1 MNYEK
6 FYYIAEIIGTVA
18 FASSGT
24 LVAIRKGMDVFG
36 IVVLA
41 IITAIGGGV
50 IRDITLGI
58 TPPMAFRDNTYTV
71 VAIITALVLILF
83 LSKKIKFLRLN
94 TVNRNFMIKYTQVA
108 SVLDAIGLGLFTV
121 SGVSVAMVRGYSN
134 NAFLMIF
141 VGVITGC
148 GGGVLRDL
156 LSDTIQI
163 IFTKNTIYAV
173 ASLLGAVVFI
183 VLRPYGANFSFLMGA
198 LTTVVIRLLSM
209 KYRWSLPDVSSDL
222 VDGDDA

>member
-1 MNYEK
+1 MNYESI
-6 FYYIAEIIGTVA
+6 YYIAEIIGTIA

-24 LVAIRKGMDVFG
+24 LVAIRKGMDIFG

-41 IITAIGGGV
+41 IITAVGGGI

-58 TPPMAFRDNTYTV
+58 TPPMAFRDTTYTSI
-71 VAIITALVLILF
+71 AIATALVLIIF

-94 TVNRNFMIKYTQVA
+94 KVSRSFMIKYTQVA

-121 SGVSVAMVRGYSN
+121 SGVSVAMVRGYSH

-156 LSDTIQI
+156 LSDTIPI

-183 VLRPYGANFSFLMGA
+183 VLRPYGANLSFLLGA
-198 LTTVVIRLLSM
+198 LTCVVVRLLSM
-209 KYRWSLPDVSSDL
+209 KYRWSLPDVASDL
-222 VDGDDA
+222 VDPEDN

>member
-1 MNYEK
+1 MDYEK
-6 FYYIAEIIGTVA
+6 FYYIAEIVGTVA

-24 LVAIRKGMDVFG
+24 LVAIRKGMDIFG

-41 IITAIGGGV
+41 IITAVGGGI

-58 TPPMAFRDNTYTV
+58 TPPMAFRDTTYTSV
-71 VAIITALVLILF
+71 SIVTALILIVF
-83 LSKKIKFLRLN
+83 LSKKIKILSLKGVDRE
-94 TVNRNFMIKYTQVA
+94 FMIKYTQFA
-108 SVLDAIGLGLFTV
+108 SVLDAIGLGIFTASAV
-121 SGVSVAMVRGYSN
+121 TVGIARGYMN
-134 NAFLMIF
+134 NPFLLIF

-148 GGGVLRDL
+148 GGGVMRDL
-156 LSDTIQI
+156 LSDTIPI

-183 VLRPYGANFSFLMGA
+183 VLRPFGANFAFLMGA
-198 LTTVVIRLLSM
+198 SATVVIRLLSM

-222 VDGDDA
+222 VDGDD

>member
-1 MNYEK
+1 MDYET
-6 FYYIAEIIGTVA
+6 FYYIAEIIGTIA

-24 LVAIRKGMDVFG
+24 MVAIRKGMDIFG

-41 IITAIGGGV
+41 IITAVGGGI

-58 TPPMAFRDNTYTV
+58 TPPMAFRNNSYTV
-71 VAIITALVLILF
+71 VSIVTALVLILF
-83 LSKKIKFLRLN
+83 LSKKLKFLRLN
-94 TVNRNFMIKYTQVA
+94 KVNRSFMIKYTQVA

-121 SGVSVAMVRGYSN
+121 SGVSVAMVRGYSEN
-134 NAFLMIF
+134 PFLMIF

-156 LSDTIQI
+156 LSDTIPI

-173 ASLLGAVVFI
+173 ASLLGALVFI
-183 VLRPYGANFSFLMGA
+183 VLRPYGANLSFLLGA
-198 LTTVVIRLLSM
+198 ITTVVIRLLSI
-209 KYRWSLPDVSSDL
+209 KYRWSLPDVTSDL
-222 VDGDDA
+222 VDGEDG